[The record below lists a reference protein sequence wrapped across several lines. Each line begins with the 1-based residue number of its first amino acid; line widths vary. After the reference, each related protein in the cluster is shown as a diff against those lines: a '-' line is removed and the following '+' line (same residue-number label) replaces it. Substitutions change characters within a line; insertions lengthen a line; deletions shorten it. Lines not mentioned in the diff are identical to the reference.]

1 MGNALKVRQRLAQWQ
16 ALWSALGVDP
26 PAAHWFDELQ
36 QRYGEP
42 HRAYHTLQ
50 HIDESLAH
58 FQRVSDLATDP
69 PTVVAALWFH
79 DVIYEPKQHDNE
91 AASAAWA
98 GRVLQQ
104 AGVAAASIAQIQ
116 ALILYTMHNQI
127 PPAGDAALLVDIDLA
142 ILGASPARFAEY
154 ETQIRHEYAWVPW
167 ATYCSRRAAL
177 LQQFLARP
185 LLYQTAYF
193 QEHFAE
199 QARDNL
205 AWSLARLMAGVAV
218 EEVETGG

>member
-1 MGNALKVRQRLAQWQ
+1 MGNVDLTQWQ

-26 PAAHWFDELQ
+26 PAAHPFDELQ

-42 HRAYHTLQ
+42 QRAYHTLQ

-58 FQRVSDLATDP
+58 FQRVSHLATDP
-69 PTVVAALWFH
+69 PTVTAALWFH
-79 DVIYEPKQHDNE
+79 DVIYEPKAHDNE

-104 AGVAAASIAQIQ
+104 AGVAASPIAQIQ

-142 ILGASPARFAEY
+142 ILGATPTRFDEY

-167 ATYCSRRAAL
+167 PTYCSRRTAL
-177 LQQFLARP
+177 LQQFLERP
-185 LLYQTAYF
+185 LLYQTVYF

-199 QARDNL
+199 QARHNL
-205 AWSLARLMAGVAV
+205 ARSIARLRDGLA
-218 EEVETGG
+218 